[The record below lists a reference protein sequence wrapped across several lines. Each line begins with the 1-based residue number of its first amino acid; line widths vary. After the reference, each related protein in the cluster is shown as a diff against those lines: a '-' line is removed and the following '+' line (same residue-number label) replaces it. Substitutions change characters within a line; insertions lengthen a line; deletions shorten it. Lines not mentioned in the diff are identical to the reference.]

1 MKSRLRLAQLP
12 LLAALL
18 LLAAIVLA
26 PGAGAAATAKPCSS
40 SDLVIWAGEEPGGAT
55 AGSTYYR
62 VEFTNLGTAPCR
74 IDGPPGVSA
83 VNLRGKKIGAPAAV
97 EPGKAASALVVLR
110 PGDTGV
116 ATLRITDALNFPK
129 AKCKPTF
136 AAGLRVTVPGG
147 TGAKVAPLA
156 FRTCAVAST
165 KTLSVANVTGAS

>member
-1 MKSRLRLAQLP
+1 MKSRLRLAPLP
-12 LLAALL
+12 LLAAL

-40 SDLVIWAGEEPGGAT
+40 KSLVIWAGEEPGGAT

-62 VEFTNLGTAPCR
+62 IEFTNLSGSPCR

-83 VNLRGKKIGAPAAV
+83 VDLHGKRIGAPAGV
-97 EPGKAASALVVLR
+97 EPGKTSAQLVTVPPGYSAS
-110 PGDTGV
+110 
-116 ATLRITDALNFPK
+116 ATLRIVDALNYPK
-129 AKCKPTF
+129 GKCKPTL
-136 AAGLRVTVPGG
+136 AVGLRVTVPGG

-165 KTLSVANVTGAS
+165 ETLSVSSVTGAN